1 MSLFDI
7 ERVALERL
15 SPVARDYYA
24 SGADDEITLRH
35 NREAFERIPLHY
47 KVLVDVGRRALA
59 TTVLG
64 EAIAM
69 PVMVAPTAFHR
80 LAHSLGEIG
89 VTLRNPEEI
98 GREAAIDPSAG
109 GNPIPVDAFTL
120 ERIFRS
126 AVKGD
131 LSLKS

>member
-1 MSLFDI
+1 MITPYVIVHNRDAI
-7 ERVALERL
+7 AERMKV
-15 SPVARDYYA
+15 VARVLDLPKPGVEGVLA
-24 SGADDEITLRH
+24 WVLEFRKELG
-35 NREAFERIPLHY
+35 IP
-47 KVLVDVGRRALA
+47 
-59 TTVLG
+59 
-64 EAIAM
+64 
-69 PVMVAPTAFHR
+69 
-80 LAHSLGEIG
+80 HSLADIG

-109 GNPIPVDAFTL
+109 GNPIPVDAATL

>member
-1 MSLFDI
+1 VLELQKPGIDGVLDWVLQFRKELGI
-7 ERVALERL
+7 PHAL
-15 SPVARDYYA
+15 S
-24 SGADDEITLRH
+24 
-35 NREAFERIPLHY
+35 
-47 KVLVDVGRRALA
+47 
-59 TTVLG
+59 
-64 EAIAM
+64 
-69 PVMVAPTAFHR
+69 
-80 LAHSLGEIG
+80 EIG

-109 GNPIPVDAFTL
+109 GNPIPVDAPTL